1 MSDNKK
7 LKVAIRAR
15 QQRTGERYTTA
26 RMHVLASREH
36 DDQHTTGGPQQPL
49 LLIERIRQ
57 VLEAQPDLTYFGFR
71 SERGSGVDKVSRTA
85 TPEEF
90 ERERGR
96 LLEDD
101 AVQQVV
107 ACLEYLDPIHK
118 LRSAKPKDDQHIHGS
133 YGMKHEVEA
142 WQKSRGTPGYVANGS
157 FIVAAILA
165 GFRIHRVDPGSPNCL
180 VGVNPEDVRATREGK
195 DPREWRKM
203 SEFVKWLLA
212 QAERDDPVGDLA
224 GDCKVDFSFPRRGDA
239 AVVGAYLSRY
249 GEHIR
254 EAFAQAVVEYR
265 HEHGMVQLRLLTVA
279 ETAARLG
286 ISEPEVTED
295 WLEGGSF
302 RGARQ
307 DVRGRWTIPELDV
320 LIVKHEM
327 KKLRERNRRRDYS
340 LPDGDDEG
348 EPPLL

>member
-1 MSDNKK
+1 MSDNTK
-7 LKVAIRAR
+7 LKKAAR
-15 QQRTGERYTTA
+15 ERQRRTGESYTTA
-26 RMHVLASREH
+26 LMHVRATHQPEQQLQAVDLRRGEH
-36 DDQHTTGGPQQPL
+36 PL
-49 LLIERIRQ
+49 LVRIRQ

-71 SERGSGVDKVSRTA
+71 SERGSGVDKASRTA

-90 ERERGR
+90 EWERQR
-96 LLEDD
+96 LLGDD
-101 AVQQVV
+101 AVRQVE
-107 ACLEYLDPIHK
+107 ACLLYLDPIRK

-142 WQKSRGTPGYVANGS
+142 WQKSRGTPGYVGNGS
-157 FIVAAILA
+157 FIVAAVLA

-224 GDCKVDFSFPRRGDA
+224 GDCKADFSFPRRGDA

-254 EAFAQAVVEYR
+254 EAFAA
-265 HEHGMVQLRLLTVA
+265 A
-279 ETAARLG
+279 ETEY
-286 ISEPEVTED
+286 S
-295 WLEGGSF
+295 SF
-302 RGARQ
+302 RQ
-307 DVRGRWTIPELDV
+307 T
-320 LIVKHEM
+320 
-327 KKLRERNRRRDYS
+327 
-340 LPDGDDEG
+340 
-348 EPPLL
+348 